1 MRKIDT
7 LPIGYSD
14 VKSVIETGYYVDKT
28 RYAQALIEKR
38 NPIFIARPRRFG
50 KSLFINTLATICRG
64 DKEIFKDY
72 HIGKPENGYQWKKY
86 PIIKIDFSG
95 VSNNT
100 PEELSSSIKIVLK
113 EIAFSYSI
121 KMEDATVKDTLR
133 SLVAQ
138 LINLADTIEN
148 KENTKSI
155 YQSKIVVLID
165 EYDAPI
171 VNLTKGSDLEQSN
184 IKVMKDFFMTLK
196 SLNEYFQLTFITGV
210 SKFSL
215 SDVFSGANHLS
226 DLTIDKSA
234 AAMFGYTE
242 QELLE
247 VFSDHISMVT
257 NLWSEDIGQ
266 PMTKET
272 VMQAITT
279 HYNGYKFYEKGP
291 SVYNPWST
299 LHFFKEGKKADY
311 WYESGSP
318 TMLINQ
324 MLADPDRFEL
334 DDLPIDA
341 YRHELMYT
349 GSRNEISLKALMF
362 QTGYLTIESYESSTG
377 VYKLKFPN
385 QEVEK
390 AFTQTIQDALERR
403 MKDYFISTQDQIK
416 SALQAKDIE
425 SFIIAI
431 NIAFASIPY
440 YITSKTEKDYHSN
453 LHMLL
458 YGLNCLDGINSH
470 VASESP
476 SSRGRADIVLTIG
489 SIVYIIEIKY
499 KSNGKIA
506 LQQIKENCYYIS
518 YLWKAKEIILLGI
531 NFDQETKS
539 IDSWASETV
548 NREELIK
555 QI

>member
-1 MRKIDT
+1 MRKIDA

-28 RYAQALIEKR
+28 KYAQELIEKR

-50 KSLFINTLATICRG
+50 KSLFIDTLETICKG
-64 DKEIFKDY
+64 EKEVFKDY
-72 HIGKPENGYQWKKY
+72 HIGKSENRYQWKKY
-86 PIIKIDFSG
+86 SILKIDFSG
-95 VSNNT
+95 INHNPNCLENSLKDELTRIAHSYSVTIKAKDIQSGLKNLV
-100 PEELSSSIKIVLK
+100 EELS
-113 EIAFSYSI
+113 
-121 KMEDATVKDTLR
+121 
-133 SLVAQ
+133 
-138 LINLADTIEN
+138 NLSNGYESN
-148 KENTKSI
+148 
-155 YQSKIVVLID
+155 IVVLID

-171 VNLTKGSDLEQSN
+171 VNLTKGSDLEQTN
-184 IKVMKDFFMTLK
+184 IKAMKDFFMTLK
-196 SLNEYFQLTFITGV
+196 SLNKCFQFTFITGV

-215 SDVFSGANHLS
+215 SDVFSGANHL
-226 DLTIDKSA
+226 DDITISKDTNA
-234 AAMFGYTE
+234 IFGYT
-242 QELLE
+242 QEEILSTFEVYLE
-247 VFSDHISMVT
+247 NIA
-257 NLWSEDIGQ
+257 LEWSKNNDKKI
-266 PMTKET
+266 TKE
-272 VMQAITT
+272 VIMEHMAI
-279 HYNGYKFYEKGP
+279 HYNGYRFHKDGI

-299 LHFFKEGKKADY
+299 LKFLKSGELENY
-311 WYESGSP
+311 WYESGDP

-334 DDLPIDA
+334 DALPIDA
-341 YRHELMYT
+341 YRHQLMYT

-362 QTGYLTIESYESSTG
+362 QTGYLTIDSYESSTG

-385 QEVEK
+385 KEVEK

-403 MKDYFISTQDQIK
+403 VKDYFLSTQDQIK

-425 SFIIAI
+425 SFIITI

-476 SSRGRADIVLTIG
+476 SSKGMADIVLTIG

-499 KSNGKIA
+499 KANGKVA
-506 LQQIKENCYYIS
+506 LQQIKENRYYTS
-518 YLWKAKEIILLGI
+518 YLWKAKEIILLGL

-548 NREELIK
+548 NREELSK
-555 QI
+555 QMNT